1 MRRTVSML
9 AGLIAVALSACT
21 TVISLMP
28 VGDEPVYLE
37 PEKWEGLWVHE
48 SKGST
53 ENITF
58 ASVMV
63 IDAAGGI
70 LEVCDQGCCDETSR
84 VVFRQ
89 HTTAGKPTRFVSL
102 FDWEWGY
109 AWGKYQRISNA
120 LIIWLPRGEEF
131 ARLVQ
136 EGSLA
141 GQYRE
146 EGVLI
151 IAPLSSEQ
159 LDLISRDEGGRLF
172 NYRFNEDLEEVYHE
186 FETDEGSAG
195 PFVDTVWFRISPS
208 PTKQVKPCL
217 SPSELDDAVLG
228 NKISAG
234 SVPVYRTTKYYAVS
248 SVLHPV
254 ESAGDSVRQGLSTD
268 EHLFFSRYIS
278 HSGQIVGEGH
288 VSLKGPHALL
298 WDPDSGITD
307 LGTLG
312 GSHSWAESMNDHGQV
327 VGGSETADRQSHAFF
342 WDAGVMTDL
351 GAPGG
356 DGSRANSINNTG
368 QVVGVIFSDI
378 ASGNYLSKAF
388 LWTRGGGMVELGTL
402 GGKESRAS
410 AINDRGEVVGTAKT
424 TQGYDHAFIWRPD
437 TGMVDLGTLGG
448 VSSEARA
455 INEKGEVVGTAK
467 TTQGY
472 NRAFV
477 WHPDTGMVDLG
488 TLGGRDSSAK
498 AINNTG
504 QVVGSSEVVWG
515 HRWEERAFL
524 WDNGRMIDLSS
535 LPEVQAAGW
544 SKLYDAMGINDHG
557 QIVGYGIRAGE
568 LRNFL
573 LTPAP
578 PLANGR

>member
-1 MRRTVSML
+1 VFDD
-9 AGLIAVALSACT
+9 GW
-21 TVISLMP
+21 
-28 VGDEPVYLE
+28 GD
-37 PEKWEGLWVHE
+37 G
-48 SKGST
+48 
-53 ENITF
+53 
-58 ASVMV
+58 
-63 IDAAGGI
+63 
-70 LEVCDQGCCDETSR
+70 
-84 VVFRQ
+84 
-89 HTTAGKPTRFVSL
+89 
-102 FDWEWGY
+102 WGY
-109 AWGKYQRISNA
+109 VWGRYQRILQNA
-120 LIIWLPRGEEF
+120 LIIWSPNHEEF
-131 ARLVQ
+131 VRLVQ
-136 EGSLA
+136 EGLLA
-141 GQYRE
+141 GQYRDE
-146 EGVLI
+146 EGLI
-151 IAPLSSEQ
+151 IAPLSPEQ
-159 LDLISRDEGGRLF
+159 LDLISRDDGGRLF
-172 NYRFNEDLEEVYHE
+172 NYRFEYDKGVEEL
-186 FETDEGSAG
+186 S
-195 PFVDTVWFRISPS
+195 FVDAVWFRISPL
-208 PTKQVKPCL
+208 PTMQVKPCL
-217 SPSELDDAVLG
+217 SRPGLDGAVPGSE
-228 NKISAG
+228 ISAG
-234 SVPVYRTTKYYAVS
+234 SVPVYRTTEYYAVS

-327 VGGSETADRQSHAFF
+327 VGVSETADGQTHAFL

-356 DGSRANSINNTG
+356 DSSDAWSINNSG
-368 QVVGVIFSDI
+368 QVVGRILSEVE
-378 ASGNYLSKAF
+378 AVGWLSKAF
-388 LWTRGGGMVELGTL
+388 LWTRGEGMVELGTL

-424 TQGYDHAFIWRPD
+424 TQGYDRAFKWHPD
-437 TGMVDLGTLGG
+437 TGMVELDTLGG
-448 VSSEARA
+448 ISSEAHA
-455 INEKGEVVGTAK
+455 INEKGDVVGTAK

-472 NRAFV
+472 NHAFI

-488 TLGGRDSSAK
+488 TLGGRDSSAI
-498 AINNTG
+498 AINNAG

-515 HRWEERAFL
+515 DSEKRAFL

-535 LPEVQAAGW
+535 LPEVKAAGW
-544 SKLYDAMGINDHG
+544 SELIDAMGINDHG

-573 LTPAP
+573 LTPVP